1 MLSLGNKLT
10 LTTQPIYKFV
20 NEHSVDFDGVDDR
33 IITDGADTVAQPTT
47 YSFWAKSGTT
57 AENLG
62 VFGHGAQQMGAF
74 HFNFSQGGTNKPLLW
89 LGNSYYVFWNDISQ
103 QDDGEWHHWVVYSDP
118 NNLSNCKLY
127 CDGVLQ
133 TVNVVVTSGSLM
145 AYTESLTIGSDE
157 QVGGYSFEGKIDEF
171 AVYDRELTQAEITR
185 MYNTYYSPNRVA
197 NGNFSQIGNE
207 EVTNG
212 DFSQEGSELVVCG
225 NFECSSPSSDW
236 DVSGLVTIANGV
248 ASFVDNGTNTNSHIS
263 QGILTANKTY
273 KITFDVTRYVAGN
286 LQFVIGSTSEDLFDI
301 TSGVGSYVV
310 YYTVAS
316 GGAEDLFRIKRY
328 GGSPNFDFDIDNVS
342 VKEVGQDW
350 TFGNG
355 WTMGDNI
362 VTTIGEGDYFKQTN
376 LSPTGTTALYKV
388 VWTQEIT
395 NGTRLRFFARNYN
408 DGSNVTILSGSATGS
423 GNFNSGNCTGSG
435 TYTVFVSTTD
445 GYSFK
450 LLSESGNSATVDNV
464 SVKEVGQHWT
474 FGSAWSTDG
483 TKAIYDDSAINS
495 IAQTLS
501 LFASKTYK
509 IQFKVSNSSGSGA
522 RMKFGNAADSVV
534 FFDYAYYT
542 DGEHTLNY
550 NATSNSTDFNIKA
563 HTDGSSFDID
573 NIVVQELK
581 HDATNLML
589 NAGAYQSANPL
600 ITSTKSIEFDG
611 TDDYLQ
617 LSEPFSYTNN
627 TICAWI
633 YRSAINA
640 TDEIFSARDSQ
651 SDGLDLMARSSGAIR
666 YKVNGNNIDS
676 DNNVTEVNKWAFVTA
691 TYDGATAKLYI
702 NGVLN
707 ASSSISETISTTTNV
722 KIGKVNYSGSNYFDG
737 KITEVGT
744 WDRALTSL
752 EVASLYNQG
761 MPTNL
766 LVNRNNYQSG
776 NPTVFN
782 TEQVDFDGTDDYL
795 QTNKSDFLGTSDF
808 TISGWI
814 KSDTVTNNFI
824 LGQFEDNDNRWYIR
838 TNFSDQLHI
847 YAKSGGTEIMNIA
860 GSPALSTGEWY
871 HFAITADRGASTTLY
886 LNGVQINQGTHTST
900 LTFNNTD
907 NLSIGKYS
915 TSYFDG
921 DMSQIGIWNKVLTTD
936 EVSSL
941 YNHGLPIDLS
951 TDQAA
956 YESSSNLV
964 GYWRMG
970 SGTLDTYPLIADQT
984 NATLGSELVTNGDF
998 SNGSTDWQLFN
1009 TTIANGLANFTDNSL
1024 TKYIVQ
1030 YSVFDVG
1037 DVFQLTFTVNRTSG
1051 TLQVLFGTGGS
1062 SIPAVPSITESG
1074 TYTFNFKNTTNG
1086 EKLFFFSTS
1095 AENFVGTIDNVSAKK
1110 VQGNPA
1116 IMTNQTSSDIENGSP
1131 YANIVQNSDFAT
1143 DSDWTKGTGVTI
1155 SGGKANWTNTANN
1168 VGVNQNGIITSGKTY
1183 KISYTVSNYSSGSIR
1198 VRYPFI
1204 SDTITAN
1211 GTYTATAEATST
1223 DLFMQGETS
1232 GDANVNLSIDNVTV
1246 EEVNTGLQG
1255 YWKMGDGTNDEYP
1268 YIFDQTNPT
1277 YSSNLVNTIENNTN
1291 PFPIFTDNG
1300 GGSYTMATTTTSYSG
1315 FEQPAPDRFAIEVG
1329 EIYKLTFDFVLN
1341 SGALDLELFIGD
1353 NSVGSSYGNKHTCQ
1367 VGSNTAF
1374 ITITT
1379 SNSSARLVS
1388 QINSVA
1394 NMTISNIVL
1403 KKLNGNIATMTNM
1416 VEGNI
1421 TNQYPLTKIR
1431 NYYRMGDGIID
1442 GYPIIQDQ
1450 TSPNLAHI
1458 PTTNL
1463 ITYSEKIDDSSWTK
1477 NASSIVANQITA
1489 PDNTI
1494 SADLLKE
1501 DSSNAEHWVRSLN
1514 ITAVSGTRYS
1524 MSFYAKQKERT
1535 WVKVNFLNS
1544 GVVSYNAWVN
1554 LANGEVGTK
1563 NANLIVTTSLEENGF
1578 YRIKVSANAASTII
1592 NLLIGLATGDN
1603 VNAYQGDGTSGI
1615 YIWGCQVEE
1624 QSQATAYIKSDGIAA
1639 VRKSSTTN
1647 LMPYSE
1653 DFNNAAW
1660 SKSLFTFTAN
1670 YATAPDGSQTA
1681 YRAVSSGGSYPQFH
1695 DTITG
1700 LTIGQVYTVSFY
1712 VKSDGTTQIQQS
1724 AHITSNGGSV
1734 NFTPTNEWVRIQY
1747 TRTATATSHTFVT
1760 FTSSGSAAASS
1771 YLVWGY
1777 QVEQQTQAETY
1788 AKTTGLPVTIDL
1800 FTENNYGTMTNMSAS
1815 DIVEDTP

>member
-408 DGSNVTILSGSATGS
+408 DGSTITTLSGSATGS
-423 GNFNSGNCTGSG
+423 GNFTAANGNCTGSG

-761 MPTNL
+761 VPTNL

-1131 YANIVQNSDFAT
+1131 YADLVTNGTFDT
-1143 DSDWTKGTGVTI
+1143 DSDWTLATGWSI
-1155 SGGKANWTNTANN
+1155 ANGKLVGNGSMSASANAEQDC
-1168 VGVNQNGIITSGKTY
+1168 GFVNGNTY
-1183 KISYTVSNYSSGSIR
+1183 KFTFEITERTQGSVYIRQPFNGSADAVNEVGTHTFNYVAG
-1198 VRYPFI
+1198 
-1204 SDTITAN
+1204 SDTRLVFRSAD
-1211 GTYTATAEATST
+1211 GFA
-1223 DLFMQGETS
+1223 G
-1232 GDANVNLSIDNVTV
+1232 SIDNVTV

-1268 YIFDQTNPT
+1268 VIYDQTNPT
-1277 YSSNLVNTIENNTN
+1277 LGSELVTNGDFATDLSGWTNANNHWQWTSQGAY
-1291 PFPIFTDNG
+1291 FPE
-1300 GGSYTMATTTTSYSG
+1300 TTTHNPLAQILSNNSNV
-1315 FEQPAPDRFAIEVG
+1315 IL
-1329 EIYKLTFDFVLN
+1329 KLTFTLN
-1341 SGALDLELFIGD
+1341 VVKGTANVFYLDASSGTV
-1353 NSVGSSYGNKHTCQ
+1353 STQY
-1367 VGSNTAF
+1367 
-1374 ITITT
+1374 TT
-1379 SNSSARLVS
+1379 SGTYTLYTVPVKVNTSINFSRYGGINTEFYVDNVS
-1388 QINSVA
+1388 VKQVQ
-1394 NMTISNIVL
+1394 
-1403 KKLNGNIATMTNM
+1403 GNPATMTNM

-1431 NYYRMGDGIID
+1431 NYYRMGDGILD